1 MGIRPSSALEWRA
14 NTRRQRCLTVCLAGK
29 YQYMKSFRKVAP
41 LVVGAMISLTG
52 CSSSDNEEQV
62 VLANMGAQQLYEKA
76 KTSMEAGNFSN
87 AAATLSALDSRYPFG
102 PLSHQVQLDLIYSYY
117 KSGKTEETLAT
128 VDRFIRLNPNHSDID
143 YAFYMRGLTNME
155 SDSNLFQ
162 ELMNIDRADRDPA
175 KSREAFNDFR
185 RLIQQYP
192 NSKYAADARKR
203 MLHIKERLARYEIA
217 IARFYMRRE
226 AFVAAANRG
235 RYVIEHFPDS
245 TQVQQ
250 ALEIMVSS
258 YDQLGLEELKQ
269 NAMKTL
275 KLNYPDS
282 EFIS

>member
-1 MGIRPSSALEWRA
+1 
-14 NTRRQRCLTVCLAGK
+14 
-29 YQYMKSFRKVAP
+29 MKSFRLLAPVLLGAVVSVA
-41 LVVGAMISLTG
+41 G
-52 CSSSDNEEQV
+52 CSSSNNEEKA
-62 VLANMGAQQLYEKA
+62 VLANMGAQQLYDRA
-76 KTSMEAGNFSN
+76 KESMEVGNFS
-87 AAATLSALDSRYPFG
+87 AAAQTLSALDSRYPFG

-117 KSGKTEETLAT
+117 KSGKIEETLAT
-128 VDRFIRLNPNHSDID
+128 IDRFVRLNPNHSDVD
-143 YAFYMRGLTNME
+143 YAYYMRGLTNME

-162 ELMNIDRADRDPA
+162 ELLNIDRTDRDPS
-175 KSREAFNDFR
+175 KSREAFEDFR

-192 NSKYAADARKR
+192 DSKYAADAKQR
-203 MLHIKERLARYEIA
+203 MVHIKDRLARYEIA

-226 AFVAAANRG
+226 AYVAAANRG

-258 YDQLGLEELKQ
+258 YEQLGLDELKD

-275 KLNYPDS
+275 KLNYPES